1 MEEKD
6 VARSLLRELRETQG
20 RSLRGVASDLNV
32 DPSYLSRLE
41 RGERG
46 YSEELRLRLSSYYGV
61 PSDILALNEGSV
73 PADILEILK
82 AHPEELSRLRRE
94 YGDR

>member
-32 DPSYLSRLE
+32 TPSYLSRLE

-46 YSEELRLRLSSYYGV
+46 YSEDLRQRLSSYYGV

-73 PADILEILK
+73 PTDILEILK
-82 AHPEELSRLRRE
+82 AHPEELNRLRRE